1 MKIISIEAIPFVLP
15 YRKTFHMATG
25 DVTEAAH
32 VLLRVH
38 TDEGLTGV
46 AEAVSRPMIYGE
58 SQQSIAAAVRHW
70 FEPALLGAD
79 PCNVE
84 QAQWVLATVAANET
98 AKGALDIA
106 LHDIRGKADG
116 RATWQLLGGAHRSL
130 RVTRM
135 LSMDTTEAVV
145 AEAVEAHESL
155 GVTSFKVKID
165 NDVAAGVAL
174 LGTLRERLG
183 PTAMLYADANQSL
196 TLTNALRF
204 LRETEP
210 MDIAFL
216 EEPVSG
222 EDVVARAR
230 IAAASPVPVMADESA
245 RTVTQAGR
253 QLTAGSARAV
263 SVKTARTGY
272 TESARILGLAQGLHC
287 HTVIGSQG
295 DSALGAITSATFG
308 AAFSATS
315 REPAELD
322 YFLGLGDQ
330 IVANVPTVE
339 GGLLHIDDAIAG
351 NGVRLDEDKLAH
363 YRIDH

>member
-15 YRKTFHMATG
+15 YRKPFHMASG

-32 VLLRVH
+32 VLVRVR
-38 TDEGLTGV
+38 TDEGLAGV

-58 SQQSIAAAVRHW
+58 SQESIVAAIRRW

-79 PCNVE
+79 PFNVE
-84 QAQWVLATVAANET
+84 HVQRALATVAANET
-98 AKGALDIA
+98 TKGAVDVA
-106 LHDIRGKADG
+106 LHDIRGQAVG
-116 RATWQLLGGAHRSL
+116 RATWQLLGGAQPSL
-130 RVTRM
+130 RITRM
-135 LSMDTTEAVV
+135 LSMDTTAAVV
-145 AEAVEAHESL
+145 AEAVEAAESL

-165 NDVAAGVAL
+165 NDLAAGVKL
-174 LGTLRERLG
+174 LGTLREQLG
-183 PTAMLYADANQSL
+183 PATILYADANQSL
-196 TLTNALRF
+196 TLSNALRF

-222 EDVVARAR
+222 EDVTARAR
-230 IAAASPVPVMADESA
+230 IAAASPVPIVADESA
-245 RTVTQAGR
+245 RTVTEAGR

-272 TESARILGLAQGLHC
+272 THSGRILGLAQGLHC
-287 HTVIGSQG
+287 RTVIGSQG
-295 DSALGAITSATFG
+295 ESALGAITSATFG
-308 AAFSATS
+308 AAFTATS

-330 IVANVPTVE
+330 IVANVPTISN
-339 GGLLHIDDAIAG
+339 GLLHIDDTTAG
-351 NGVRLDEDKLAH
+351 NGVQLDEDKLAH
-363 YRIDH
+363 YRTDR